1 MVMSPFF
8 KYILTKEVHVVDDPV
23 VAVVEDEKVKGA
35 LTAAPETAIKDHS
48 MNDVTDNDETREEDP
63 SEEVAQ
69 NAEPVVAVLVDEEYY
84 GEEETRLSEAHNN
97 QSSGEMPA
105 PAEPETIPEIIPD
118 SMDIKINFLDQLQD
132 KLDIINKSKSTNKSK
147 WSRSTSD
154 KTSTPVV
161 ANNNNDTDL
170 ESSELQNESTNHRQR
185 GAGVSESESQLLA
198 NMNFE
203 NMGGNMNADETCL
216 SEDQALRELNNSRS
230 RWGLSSGGSDNNTL
244 NKKKSRSIEKVM
256 IKTGVVN

>member
-1 MVMSPFF
+1 MA
-8 KYILTKEVHVVDDPV
+8 DDPV
-23 VAVVEDEKVKGA
+23 VAVVEDEKVKEA
-35 LTAAPETAIKDHS
+35 LTTAPETEAIKDHG
-48 MNDVTDNDETREEDP
+48 MNEVTDNDETREEDP
-63 SEEVAQ
+63 SEEVAEQ
-69 NAEPVVAVLVDEEYY
+69 NAEPVVAVDEEYY

-97 QSSGEMPA
+97 QSSEEMPA
-105 PAEPETIPEIIPD
+105 PAEPEAIPEIIPD

-161 ANNNNDTDL
+161 ANYNDTDL
-170 ESSELQNESTNHRQR
+170 ESSELQNESTSHRQR

-203 NMGGNMNADETCL
+203 NMGANNMNADETCL

-230 RWGLSSGGSDNNTL
+230 RWGLSSGGSDINTL
-244 NKKKSRSIEKVM
+244 NKKKSRSIEKVI
-256 IKTGVVN
+256 IKTGLLIIY